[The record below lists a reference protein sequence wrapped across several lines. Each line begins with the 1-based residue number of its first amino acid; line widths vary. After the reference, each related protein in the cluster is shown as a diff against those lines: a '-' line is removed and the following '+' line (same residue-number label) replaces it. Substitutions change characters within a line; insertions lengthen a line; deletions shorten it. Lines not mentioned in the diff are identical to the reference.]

1 LLGSGLPSVT
11 NDTLTLRVSGLP
23 ATTTALLFQGTG
35 ATAAVF
41 GDGLRCASGTIVRLG
56 TQPTVGGIAQWPVA
70 GSPLAIAGAVPLAGG
85 MRTYQAW
92 YRNSA
97 AYCTASVFNLTNGVQ
112 IDWLP

>member
-1 LLGSGLPSVT
+1 
-11 NDTLTLRVSGLP
+11 
-23 ATTTALLFQGTG
+23 
-35 ATAAVF
+35 
-41 GDGLRCASGTIVRLG
+41 
-56 TQPTVGGIAQWPVA
+56 
-70 GSPLAIAGAVPLAGG
+70 

>member
-1 LLGSGLPSVT
+1 
-11 NDTLTLRVSGLP
+11 
-23 ATTTALLFQGTG
+23 
-35 ATAAVF
+35 
-41 GDGLRCASGTIVRLG
+41 
-56 TQPTVGGIAQWPVA
+56 
-70 GSPLAIAGAVPLAGG
+70 LAIAGAVPLAGG